1 LVVRVTVL
9 CRAARC
15 ELTDASAILLLL
27 LLLACPIVSD
37 EIALATFDESE
48 FATVSSALC
57 NSSCQLRCGYVENGI
72 PLSGVCAYHLGRQR
86 VKHQVFVWVLENRSL
101 SQNFAKTM

>member
-1 LVVRVTVL
+1 LVARVTVL
-9 CRAARC
+9 RRAARC
-15 ELTDASAILLLL
+15 ELTDASAILL
-27 LLLACPIVSD
+27 ACPISPPVVVSD

-72 PLSGVCAYHLGRQR
+72 PLSGVVCVRITSA
-86 VKHQVFVWVLENRSL
+86 KSPVLV
-101 SQNFAKTM
+101 